1 MLAADV
7 RASPDRN
14 LAIGGDERGEPTT
27 WHCAL
32 ASLRTLCSP
41 RARLPRKRQRLAEE
55 VADVVELLHRMER
68 RLVRV
73 EVLVSST
80 LGGVGLVAAGVLA
93 TMLKVYFG

>member
-1 MLAADV
+1 MS
-7 RASPDRN
+7 R
-14 LAIGGDERGEPTT
+14 RGETED
-27 WHCAL
+27 AL
-32 ASLRTLCSP
+32 LSASALP
-41 RARLPRKRQRLAEE
+41 ERAAGVAEE

-73 EVLVSST
+73 EALVSST